1 MEGENLYTA
10 RYVITKEEIFSPGA
24 LVTRGSRILF
34 AGGEGEAKKRF
45 PGLPLTAYGE
55 AAISPSFVNAHMH
68 LYGVLA
74 HGIKPPFPIK
84 SFESFLGDYWWPL
97 VENRLD
103 TRMLAAASEAS
114 ALELIDSGVTCV
126 CDCMEAPNASGQG
139 LEAQA
144 GVLER
149 LGLRAVLSVEASER
163 ISPENG
169 RLCLRDNLDFLS
181 SRPGNSLVEGC
192 LCLHTAFTCSRPFVE
207 EAAAMAAK
215 AGTDIQLHLNES
227 AYEPEW
233 CETRYGTRTAL
244 WYEEIGL
251 LGGNLIA
258 AQCVQLSPE
267 EMDALARRGVR
278 TVHVPLSNCEV
289 GGGIAPVPDLLDRGM
304 APALGTDGYINN
316 FFEVMRGAFLIHKG
330 HRRNAALMDARTVWT
345 MATENGAR
353 AVYGGRLKTGRLAE
367 GYEADFIVIDTGDLP
382 SAINSG
388 NLLEELILYRNPQD
402 LRDVYAAGKA
412 LKKDGVLLA
421 GDKKAAAK
429 RAALESRRLHAFSEE
444 VITAKSKK

>member
-1 MEGENLYTA
+1 MEEGGRLYTA
-10 RYVITKEEIFSPGA
+10 RYVITGEGIFSPGA
-24 LVTRGSRILF
+24 LVTGGGRILF
-34 AGGEGEAKKRF
+34 AGAEGEAKKRF

-74 HGIKPPFPIK
+74 HGIKPPFPVT

-103 TRMLAAASEAS
+103 APMLAAAAGAS
-114 ALELIDSGVTCV
+114 ALELIESGVTCV
-126 CDCMEAPNASGQG
+126 CDCMEAPNTSGQG
-139 LEAQA
+139 LEEEA

-181 SRPGNSLVEGC
+181 SRPGSSLVSGC
-192 LCLHTAFTCSRPFVE
+192 LCLHTAFTCSRPFIE

-227 AYEPEW
+227 VYEPEW
-233 CETRYGTRTAL
+233 CEKRHAKRTAL

-251 LGGNLIA
+251 LGENLIA

-267 EMDALARRGVR
+267 EMDALARHGVR

-289 GGGIAPVPDLLDRGM
+289 GGGIAPVPDLLDRGL

-330 HRRNAALMDARTVWT
+330 HRRNAALMDAKTVWT

-367 GYEADFIVIDTGDLP
+367 GYEADFIVIDTSDLP
-382 SAINSG
+382 SALSTE

-402 LRDVYAAGKA
+402 LRDVYAAGRA
-412 LKKDGVLLA
+412 LKKDGLLVT

-429 RAALESRRLHAFSEE
+429 QAALESERLGRRLCG
-444 VITAKSKK
+444 